1 MEKASVTQQDDAARA
16 ASLRRRI
23 VTPAPPAPVPKPPA
37 KMQGP
42 AENPEQPDK
51 SMLTTSPKG
60 ERSAPAKTAGAKDV
74 DAPAKAEAKAETK
87 AETTDTIQ
95 VVDTP
100 EQPDDD
106 KAAPAAQVAAV
117 ATATREA
124 DRETGTEDAGEGETS
139 NASVVRAT
147 GSMAVATLI
156 SRITGFIRT
165 VLIGAAL
172 GPAVASAFNTANTLP
187 NIITEIVLGSVLTA
201 LVVPVLVRAEKEDED
216 HGARFIRQLFTLTF
230 TLMAVVSVIAVLA
243 APLLTRVF
251 LDGEGKVNIVQ
262 ATSFAYLVLPQIFF
276 YGMFSLFMAILNTKE
291 HFRPGAWA
299 PVANNVVSIAV
310 LLLYML
316 VPGHLHP
323 AAPASI
329 SNPHVALL
337 GLGTTLGVVV
347 QCLIMVPALRK
358 LRIDLRPLWGIDERL
373 KQFGGMALAIITYV
387 AISQAGYI
395 VTTRIAST
403 ASEAAPIIYQQHWM
417 LLQVPYGIIGVTLLT
432 AIMPRLSR
440 NAADGDDEAVVRDLT
455 LGTKLTFIALIP
467 IIVFMT
473 ALGPDIGHALFAY
486 GNFDGDTARTLG
498 LTISFSAFTLIPYA
512 LVMLHL
518 RVFYAREEAWTPTMI
533 IAGITATKIVLSYLA
548 PMVADSTQSVVVL
561 LGAANGFGFIAGAL
575 IGAFLLRRKLGT
587 LEAATVMRTSIWAF
601 AAAIVGIAATFLLRW
616 LVRDLAGADIPGALG
631 GLIGLPSL
639 GFLIE
644 VMILGIIFVVVTG
657 LVLSRS
663 KLPEVQNLGRALARI
678 PGLSRFIT
686 PDDEAALEVGE
697 VDPRDMSTQFLASD
711 TFNANPVPPP
721 MSAGVVRGPRLVPGA
736 SVSDGRFRLIRDHGA
751 TTGARFWQAREVAT
765 GAPVALTF
773 VDTTGAAPM
782 APATPREAA
791 LQAAGV
797 ARRTRKLANLHH
809 PAVAENIEIL
819 SYRTGSLIVADW
831 IEGSSVKA
839 VAESGQTLHTEAVAN
854 ALAPL
859 AGALAAAHEAGIPLG
874 LDNRQR
880 LRVDTDGH
888 VRLAFPAILP
898 EASGPADADAFAS
911 ALQLLTTN
919 VNSDAL
925 EAITKRT
932 RALVDADAIEDGDF
946 HDLEAALREEANLPA
961 PGEELPQQQA
971 AEVPETADADG
982 DEAEDTSL
990 AEYVEPVAEETDDPD
1005 EVRGGFG
1012 SRRLSA
1018 ITTVLLSAIAVG
1030 AVVLIA
1036 ALTASLIGFLS
1047 GDDTVSPVTHDSVQQ
1062 GAEHI
1067 EEEAT
1072 EHVGLPV
1079 IISPLSAQPIDA
1091 EGQPAGKPGS
1101 GDSANDGDTAKPDK
1115 DTEGPAATVDGN
1127 RATGW
1132 TTARGGGI
1140 ALTPPTS
1147 AGTVS
1152 VEQLLIDTTSD
1163 GGPYSVHAIPTD
1175 YEGPLTAE
1183 VLPMLA
1189 EGTFHP
1195 GQNSVDVDESGEL
1208 RGVFLSLPA
1217 SEKSK
1222 EIQVKEVSLIGF
1234 TELR

>member
-1 MEKASVTQQDDAARA
+1 MTQQDDAAHA
-16 ASLRRRI
+16 AGLRRRI

-37 KMQGP
+37 KLQGP

-60 ERSAPAKTAGAKDV
+60 ERTAPAKTVGEKDN
-74 DAPAKAEAKAETK
+74 DAPTK

-95 VVDTP
+95 AVDAP
-100 EQPDDD
+100 EPTGSEQ
-106 KAAPAAQVAAV
+106 AAPATQAAAV
-117 ATATREA
+117 ATATRET
-124 DRETGTEDAGEGETS
+124 DTEEAGEEGTS

-243 APLLTRVF
+243 APWLTRLF
-251 LDGEGKVNIVQ
+251 LNDAGKVNVVQ

-323 AAPASI
+323 AASASI

-587 LEAATVMRTSIWAF
+587 LQAGTVMRTSIWAF
-601 AAAIVGIAATFLLRW
+601 AAALVGIAATYLLRW
-616 LVRDLAGADIPGALG
+616 LVRDLAGVDIPGALG
-631 GLIGLPSL
+631 RLIGLPSL

-644 VMILGIIFVVVTG
+644 VMILGIIFVIVTG

-686 PDDEAALEVGE
+686 PDEEAAIEVGE

-736 SVSDGRFRLIRDHGA
+736 SVSDGRYRLIRDHGA

-809 PAVAENIEIL
+809 PAVADNIEIL

-898 EASGPADADAFAS
+898 DASGPADADAFAS

-925 EAITKRT
+925 EGITKRT
-932 RALVDADAIEDGDF
+932 RALVDADAIEDSDF
-946 HDLEAALREEANLPA
+946 RDLEVALREEANLPA
-961 PGEELPQQQA
+961 PGEEVTGVDEDLDAAPEAA
-971 AEVPETADADG
+971 AEPTTDTTEGEG
-982 DEAEDTSL
+982 DSGF
-990 AEYVEPVAEETDDPD
+990 AEYVEPVAEDTDDPD

-1012 SRRLSA
+1012 SRRLGTV
-1018 ITTVLLSAIAVG
+1018 TTVLLSAIAVG

-1036 ALTASLIGFLS
+1036 ALTTSLIGFFS
-1047 GDDTVSPVTHDSVQQ
+1047 GDDTNSPVTHDSVQQ
-1062 GAEHI
+1062 GEQHI

-1079 IISPLSAQPIDA
+1079 IISPLTAQPIDA
-1091 EGQPAGKPGS
+1091 EGQPVGEPGT
-1101 GDSANDGDTAKPDK
+1101 GDSANDGDTEKPDK
-1115 DTEGPAATVDGN
+1115 DAEGPAATVDGD
-1127 RATGW
+1127 RTTGW
-1132 TTARGGGI
+1132 TMARGGGI
-1140 ALTPPTS
+1140 AYTPPTT
-1147 AGTVS
+1147 AGEVS

-1163 GGPYSVHAIPTD
+1163 GGPYSVHAIPVD

-1183 VLPMLA
+1183 ALPTLA

-1195 GQNSVDVDESGEL
+1195 GQNSVDVDDSGPL
-1208 RGVFLSLPA
+1208 RGVFLFLPA
-1217 SEKSK
+1217 SEKSD
-1222 EIQVKEVSLIGF
+1222 EIQVREVSLIGF

>member
-1 MEKASVTQQDDAARA
+1 MTQQDDTARA
-16 ASLRRRI
+16 AGLRRRI

-37 KMQGP
+37 KLQGP

-60 ERSAPAKTAGAKDV
+60 ERTAPAKTAGAKGS
-74 DAPAKAEAKAETK
+74 DAPTK

-95 VVDTP
+95 AVDAP
-100 EQPDDD
+100 EPAAAEQ
-106 KAAPAAQVAAV
+106 AAPATQAAAV
-117 ATATREA
+117 ATVTRET
-124 DRETGTEDAGEGETS
+124 DTEEAGEEGTS

-243 APLLTRVF
+243 APWLTRLF
-251 LDGEGKVNIVQ
+251 LNDAGKVNVVQ

-486 GNFDGDTARTLG
+486 GNFDGDTARILG

-587 LEAATVMRTSIWAF
+587 LQAATVMRTSIWAF
-601 AAAIVGIAATFLLRW
+601 AAALVGIAATYLLRW
-616 LVRDLAGADIPGALG
+616 LVRDLAGVDIPGALG
-631 GLIGLPSL
+631 RLIGLPSL

-644 VMILGIIFVVVTG
+644 VMILGIIFVIVTG

-686 PDDEAALEVGE
+686 PDDEAAIEVGE

-751 TTGARFWQAREVAT
+751 TTGARFWQAREGAT

-809 PAVAENIEIL
+809 PAVADNIEIL

-898 EASGPADADAFAS
+898 DASGPADADAFAS

-925 EAITKRT
+925 EGITKRT
-932 RALVDADAIEDGDF
+932 RALVDADAIEDSDF
-946 HDLEAALREEANLPA
+946 RDLEVALREEANLPA
-961 PGEELPQQQA
+961 PGEEVTDVAEDLDAAPEAA
-971 AEVPETADADG
+971 AEPTTDTTEGEG
-982 DEAEDTSL
+982 DSGF
-990 AEYVEPVAEETDDPD
+990 AEYVEPVAEDTDDPD
-1005 EVRGGFG
+1005 ELRGGFG
-1012 SRRLSA
+1012 SRRLGTV
-1018 ITTVLLSAIAVG
+1018 TTVLLSAIAVG

-1036 ALTASLIGFLS
+1036 ALTTSLIGFLS
-1047 GDDTVSPVTHDSVQQ
+1047 GDDTNSPVTHDSVQQ
-1062 GAEHI
+1062 GEQHI

-1079 IISPLSAQPIDA
+1079 IISPLTAQPIDA
-1091 EGQPAGKPGS
+1091 EGQPVGEPGT
-1101 GDSANDGDTAKPDK
+1101 GDSANDGDTEKPDK
-1115 DTEGPAATVDGN
+1115 DAEGPAATVDGD
-1127 RATGW
+1127 RTTGW
-1132 TTARGGGI
+1132 TTARSGGI
-1140 ALTPPTS
+1140 AFTPPAT
-1147 AGTVS
+1147 AGEVS

-1163 GGPYSVHAIPTD
+1163 GGPYSVHAIPVN

-1183 VLPMLA
+1183 ALPTLA

-1195 GQNSVDVDESGEL
+1195 GQNSVDVDDSGPL

-1217 SEKSK
+1217 SEKSA
-1222 EIQVKEVSLIGF
+1222 EIQVREVSLIGF